1 MVIPEPADVPPAPG
15 TSTPAAPP
23 PTAPVTAIATVPPPP
38 EAMPKPAIPDLPIPP
53 APAPV
58 PDRNFQQ
65 PARVLFFEPDAY
77 KLAPRYRPTLE
88 AHARKLKASPS
99 LRLVIESYTDSRGA
113 ADYNLALSKKRAET
127 VAKQL
132 VAMGVARHR
141 IELVHHGERG
151 AVEGAR
157 NDVATAADRRVELR
171 YR

>member
-23 PTAPVTAIATVPPPP
+23 PTAPVTAIDTVPPPP
-38 EAMPKPAIPDLPIPP
+38 DAAPKPPVPDLPVPSAPP
-53 APAPV
+53 SAPV
-58 PDRNFQQ
+58 KAASE

-88 AHARKLKASPS
+88 AHARKLKSSPA

-132 VAMGVARHR
+132 VGMGVARHR
-141 IELVHHGERG
+141 IELVHHGERS
-151 AVEGAR
+151 A
-157 NDVATAADRRVELR
+157 VATAEDRRVELR

>member
-1 MVIPEPADVPPAPG
+1 M
-15 TSTPAAPP
+15 
-23 PTAPVTAIATVPPPP
+23 TAIDAVPPPP
-38 EAMPKPAIPDLPIPP
+38 EAVPKPPIPDVPVPP

-58 PDRNFQQ
+58 PASEVQQ

-88 AHARKLKASPS
+88 AHARKLKASPA
-99 LRLVIESYTDSRGA
+99 LRLVIEAYTDNRGA

-151 AVEGAR
+151 ATKGAR
-157 NDVATAADRRVELR
+157 NDVATAGDRRVELR